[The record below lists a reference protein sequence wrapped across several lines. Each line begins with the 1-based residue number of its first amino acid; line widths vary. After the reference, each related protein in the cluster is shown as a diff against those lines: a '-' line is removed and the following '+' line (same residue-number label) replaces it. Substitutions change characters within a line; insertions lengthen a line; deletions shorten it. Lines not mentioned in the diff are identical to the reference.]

1 MKKILSIF
9 LIYIIFSS
17 MFVNYISYAEDNKK
31 AMPIVNSESVYMVN
45 TDSETVIY
53 EKNANKKIS
62 PASLVKIMTAI
73 LTIENIEDLQNTK
86 IESKG
91 YIYDEFVNINI
102 SNADIKRG
110 EIITVEDLLYALV
123 LQSAGEAASILA
135 DYVGQG
141 DIDKFV
147 SMMNDKAKELGA
159 VNTSF
164 KNPHGLDNKDQYTT
178 AKDMYIISKY
188 AMNNVMF
195 NKIATTNRYEM
206 KATNKHEKP
215 RYVVHT
221 NLMIDKNRGGKY
233 YYSYAR
239 GIKTGTTDKAG
250 RNLIS
255 TASKNGYNYMLI
267 TMGAPM
273 YDSNGKKFSDNYAF
287 IDGINLYNWAFD
299 NFIFKKIVSK
309 NAVVD
314 EIKLKLSFKR
324 NHILLSSKEDFY
336 YLIDKNID
344 IDKIEKKI
352 EKPNFIKAPIKVDDI
367 IGKVVFYYEG
377 NQLGQVDLI
386 STEDISKNIILE
398 WFNIID
404 TILSYSVVQ
413 IILIITIFYFIFLF
427 VKKKN
432 LKKYKRIK

>member
-9 LIYIIFSS
+9 LVYIIFCNI
-17 MFVNYISYAEDNKK
+17 FIGYVSYAEENKK
-31 AMPIVNSESVYMVN
+31 SMPIVNSESVYMVN

-53 EKNANKKIS
+53 EKNPNKKIA

-73 LTIENIEDLQNTK
+73 LTIENIEDIQNTK

-135 DYVGQG
+135 DYIGEG
-141 DIDKFV
+141 SIDKFV

-159 VNTSF
+159 MDTNFT
-164 KNPHGLDNKDQYTT
+164 NPHGLDDKDQYTT
-178 AKDMYIISKY
+178 AKDMYTISKY
-188 AMNNVMF
+188 AMKNPIF
-195 NKIATTNRYEM
+195 NKISTTNRYEM
-206 KATNKHEKP
+206 KPTNKHQTP

-233 YYSYAR
+233 YYSYAK

-255 TASKNGYNYMLI
+255 TASKNGYNYMLV
-267 TMGAPM
+267 TMGGPM
-273 YDSNGKKFSDNYAF
+273 YDSSGKKFTDNYAF

-299 NFIFKKIVSK
+299 NFIFKKIVGK
-309 NAVVD
+309 NTSVD

-336 YLIDKNID
+336 HLMDKNID
-344 IDKIEKKI
+344 MDKIEKKI
-352 EKPNFIKAPIKVDDI
+352 EKPNYIKAPIKVNDV
-367 IGKVVFYYEG
+367 IGKVIFSYEG
-377 NQLGQVDLI
+377 NQLGEVDLI
-386 STEDISKNIILE
+386 STEDVSKNLLLE

-404 TILSYSVVQ
+404 TILSYSIVQ
-413 IILIITIFYFIFLF
+413 IILIIILFYFIFMF
-427 VKKKN
+427 IKKKN
-432 LKKYKRIK
+432 MKKYKKIK